1 MFVRTSVKLFRDS
14 NLPSVIP
21 KMMPIITTLDG
32 KESPKKADYCC
43 NNKKKCSCS
52 KHTNKNIKKKT
63 VTINL

>member
-14 NLPSVIP
+14 KLPSVIP

-43 NNKKKCSCS
+43 NNKKKCSCGKHKNKIMKIKS
-52 KHTNKNIKKKT
+52 KY
-63 VTINL
+63 

>member
-1 MFVRTSVKLFRDS
+1 MFVRTSIRLFRDS

-32 KESPKKADYCC
+32 KESPKKADYSC

-52 KHTNKNIKKKT
+52 KHTNKNIKKKK
-63 VTINL
+63 